1 MQRRTFLGM
10 LGASA
15 LATLDSAWAQGY
27 PNAPVKMIVPYAPGG
42 GADAIAR
49 LLAQGMGE
57 QLKQS
62 FVVENRAG
70 AGGMLGA
77 EAAIRAV
84 PDGYT
89 VLVAGNPELTIT
101 PWLQPKTSY
110 EPTRDLTPI
119 VLISQSANVLVCH
132 ASLGATTLRKA
143 FDAARAHPGG
153 ITVGTPGNGS
163 AQHIAL
169 ELLRAQTGLEIVHV
183 PYKGAGPATM
193 AVLGGQVSFALVG
206 APPLLPHFVSRKLVP
221 LAVTQPKRSPLLA
234 NVPTL
239 GEAMGIMR
247 DGDFVTWYGLLVP
260 SRTPAEAVN
269 QLEKAAKA
277 VLDRPNTRAQYAEL
291 GTDLIGL
298 PKDEFTERMRSERKR
313 YGELVKRFN
322 ISGA

>member
-15 LATLDSAWAQGY
+15 LATLDSAHAQGY

-57 QLKQS
+57 HLKQS

-101 PWLQPKTSY
+101 PWLQPKASY

-119 VLISQSANVLVCH
+119 VLISQSANVLVCQ
-132 ASLGATTLRKA
+132 ASLGATTLREA
-143 FDAARAHPGG
+143 FDAARARPGG

-206 APPLLPHFVSRKLVP
+206 APPLLPHFASGKLVP
-221 LAVTQPKRSPLLA
+221 LAVTQPRRSPLLPD
-234 NVPTL
+234 VPTL
-239 GEAMGIMR
+239 GEAMGIMQ

-260 SRTPAEAVN
+260 SRTPVEAIG
-269 QLEKAAKA
+269 QLEKAAFA
-277 VLDRPNTRAQYAEL
+277 VLGRPDTRTQFAAL
-291 GTDLIGL
+291 GTDLVGM
-298 PKDEFTERMRSERKR
+298 PAGAFAERMRTEWQR
-313 YGELVKRFN
+313 YGATIKRFG
-322 ISGA
+322 IQGM